1 MIKNKPGSVLF
12 LTFLIIT
19 VFGKPAFSQMLLGQY
34 EDEAPLRTWN
44 ILGVTTASSL
54 GLGGVQLAS
63 PGDTSAA
70 LVNPSL
76 LFKHPKLAFTLSAS
90 SSKVSLMKYGI
101 VNTGPITLDE
111 TPYYNHYAFDFIGLA
126 VNLSGWVL
134 SLSSSVMESY
144 ARPVALSEV
153 RSDSHVYYHLS
164 FNQKG
169 LLRNINLALSRKVN
183 KKLSL
188 GLAVNY
194 VFGNNEKSIEEKW
207 FSSNITIT
215 DEKKHDFKGFFIN
228 GGFNL
233 EMTEKFSLAG
243 IFRTPYIK
251 KSDSQSLLRY
261 FSPGGDTDIRIDA
274 VGNNSYNQPFV
285 VGLGLQY
292 VFSKNFRAAAD
303 FNFFDWS
310 SYKIDYFNEELDR
323 NFKNVLKIGTGVEY
337 SMPAKF
343 IRQDIR
349 VFYRLGASYDPQ
361 PMKIADS
368 YYLGLTLGTGIQWR
382 RYFLDLGILLAQEFG
397 SGDDLNS
404 RVFVITLGHK

>member
-1 MIKNKPGSVLF
+1 
-12 LTFLIIT
+12 
-19 VFGKPAFSQMLLGQY
+19 
-34 EDEAPLRTWN
+34 
-44 ILGVTTASSL
+44 
-54 GLGGVQLAS
+54 
-63 PGDTSAA
+63 
-70 LVNPSL
+70 
-76 LFKHPKLAFTLSAS
+76 
-90 SSKVSLMKYGI
+90 
-101 VNTGPITLDE
+101 
-111 TPYYNHYAFDFIGLA
+111 
-126 VNLSGWVL
+126 
-134 SLSSSVMESY
+134 
-144 ARPVALSEV
+144 
-153 RSDSHVYYHLS
+153 
-164 FNQKG
+164 
-169 LLRNINLALSRKVN
+169 VN